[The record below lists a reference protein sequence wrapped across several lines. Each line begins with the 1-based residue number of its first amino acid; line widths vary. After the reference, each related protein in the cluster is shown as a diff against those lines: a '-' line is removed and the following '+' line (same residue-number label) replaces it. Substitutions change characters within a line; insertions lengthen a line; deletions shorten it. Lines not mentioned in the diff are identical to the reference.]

1 MPLETEETPAETT
14 RVDLPTA
21 TTPQVDDSATGV
33 SVTADSVTAD
43 SVTADDVTADDA
55 TADDVTAEPVAA
67 EPVSPEPVAAEPV
80 TEDHVTAEPVTDG
93 LLLPDADNL
102 HGNWLRVQSAFVDD
116 PRASV
121 SEAADLVEHAAQA
134 LAGAL
139 QQRQRALR
147 EQWDGDGGTNGGTNG
162 DPAADTERLR
172 RTLQQYRA
180 VFNQICGV

>member
-21 TTPQVDDSATGV
+21 TTPQVDDSAT
-33 SVTADSVTAD
+33 ADSVNAH
-43 SVTADDVTADDA
+43 VA
-55 TADDVTAEPVAA
+55 TAEPV
-67 EPVSPEPVAAEPV
+67 
-80 TEDHVTAEPVTDG
+80 TDDHATANHVTDG
-93 LLLPDADNL
+93 LLLPDADDL

-134 LAGAL
+134 LAGVL

-147 EQWDGDGGTNGGTNG
+147 EQWDGGGTNGGTNG

>member
-21 TTPQVDDSATGV
+21 TTPQVDDSAT
-33 SVTADSVTAD
+33 ADSATAH
-43 SVTADDVTADDA
+43 VATADDT
-55 TADDVTAEPVAA
+55 TADDVTAEPVAD
-67 EPVSPEPVAAEPV
+67 
-80 TEDHVTAEPVTDG
+80 DHATADHVTDG
-93 LLLPDADNL
+93 LLLPDADDL

-134 LAGAL
+134 LAGVL

-147 EQWDGDGGTNGGTNG
+147 EQWDGGGTNGGTNG

>member
-21 TTPQVDDSATGV
+21 TTPQVDDSAT
-33 SVTADSVTAD
+33 ADTVNAHD
-43 SVTADDVTADDA
+43 ATADDA
-55 TADDVTAEPVAA
+55 TADDVTAEPVAD
-67 EPVSPEPVAAEPV
+67 
-80 TEDHVTAEPVTDG
+80 DHATADHVTDG
-93 LLLPDADNL
+93 LLLPDADDL

-134 LAGAL
+134 LAGVL

-147 EQWDGDGGTNGGTNG
+147 EQWDGGGTNGGTNG

>member
-21 TTPQVDDSATGV
+21 TTPQVDDGA
-33 SVTADSVTAD
+33 TADSVNAH
-43 SVTADDVTADDA
+43 VATADDT
-55 TADDVTAEPVAA
+55 TADDVTAEPV
-67 EPVSPEPVAAEPV
+67 
-80 TEDHVTAEPVTDG
+80 TDDHATSDHLTDG
-93 LLLPDADNL
+93 LLLPDADDL

-134 LAGAL
+134 LAGVL

-147 EQWDGDGGTNGGTNG
+147 EQWDGGGTNGGTNG

>member
-21 TTPQVDDSATGV
+21 TTPQVDDGA
-33 SVTADSVTAD
+33 TADSVNAHVATAD
-43 SVTADDVTADDA
+43 DTTADDV
-55 TADDVTAEPVAA
+55 P
-67 EPVSPEPVAAEPV
+67 AEPV
-80 TEDHVTAEPVTDG
+80 TDDHATSDHLTDG
-93 LLLPDADNL
+93 LLLPDADDL

-134 LAGAL
+134 LAGVL

-147 EQWDGDGGTNGGTNG
+147 EQWDGGGTNGGTNG

>member
-21 TTPQVDDSATGV
+21 TTPQVDDSAT
-33 SVTADSVTAD
+33 ADSVNAH
-43 SVTADDVTADDA
+43 VATADDT
-55 TADDVTAEPVAA
+55 TADDVTAEPV
-67 EPVSPEPVAAEPV
+67 
-80 TEDHVTAEPVTDG
+80 TDDHATSDHLTDG
-93 LLLPDADNL
+93 LLLPDADDL

-134 LAGAL
+134 LAGVL

-147 EQWDGDGGTNGGTNG
+147 EQWDGGGTNGGTNG

>member
-1 MPLETEETPAETT
+1 MPLETEETPAQTT

-21 TTPQVDDSATGV
+21 TTPQVDDSAT
-33 SVTADSVTAD
+33 ADSVNAH
-43 SVTADDVTADDA
+43 VA
-55 TADDVTAEPVAA
+55 TADDTTAEPVADKPVTAEPVAD
-67 EPVSPEPVAAEPV
+67 
-80 TEDHVTAEPVTDG
+80 DHATADHVTDG
-93 LLLPDADNL
+93 LLLPDADDL

-134 LAGAL
+134 LAGVL

>member
-1 MPLETEETPAETT
+1 MPLETEETPAQTT

-21 TTPQVDDSATGV
+21 TTPQVDDSAT
-33 SVTADSVTAD
+33 ADSVNAH
-43 SVTADDVTADDA
+43 VATADDT
-55 TADDVTAEPVAA
+55 TADDVTAEPVAD
-67 EPVSPEPVAAEPV
+67 
-80 TEDHVTAEPVTDG
+80 DHATADHVTDG
-93 LLLPDADNL
+93 LLLPDADDL

-134 LAGAL
+134 LAGVL

-147 EQWDGDGGTNGGTNG
+147 EQWDGGGTNGGTNG

>member
-21 TTPQVDDSATGV
+21 TTPQVDDSAT
-33 SVTADSVTAD
+33 ADSATAH
-43 SVTADDVTADDA
+43 VATADDT
-55 TADDVTAEPVAA
+55 TADDVTAEPVAD
-67 EPVSPEPVAAEPV
+67 
-80 TEDHVTAEPVTDG
+80 DHATADHVTDG
-93 LLLPDADNL
+93 LLLPDADDL

-134 LAGAL
+134 LAGVL

>member
-14 RVDLPTA
+14 SVDLPTA
-21 TTPQVDDSATGV
+21 TTPQVDDSAT
-33 SVTADSVTAD
+33 ADSVNAH
-43 SVTADDVTADDA
+43 VATADDT
-55 TADDVTAEPVAA
+55 TADDVTAEPV
-67 EPVSPEPVAAEPV
+67 
-80 TEDHVTAEPVTDG
+80 TDDHATADHVTDG
-93 LLLPDADNL
+93 LLLPDADDL

-134 LAGAL
+134 LAGVL

-147 EQWDGDGGTNGGTNG
+147 EQWDGGGTNGGTNG

>member
-21 TTPQVDDSATGV
+21 TTPQVDDSAT
-33 SVTADSVTAD
+33 ADSATAH
-43 SVTADDVTADDA
+43 VATADDT
-55 TADDVTAEPVAA
+55 TADDVTAEPV
-67 EPVSPEPVAAEPV
+67 
-80 TEDHVTAEPVTDG
+80 TDDHATSDHLTDG
-93 LLLPDADNL
+93 LLLPDADDL

-134 LAGAL
+134 LAGVL

-147 EQWDGDGGTNGGTNG
+147 EQWDGGGTNGGTNG